1 MILKEAFFCTVDRP
15 EIFFGPVGFFSA
27 TMRRRVMIRRA
38 LDAPITVVD
47 CTYLQNVQMIS
58 EKFSEASQSRRD
70 IKYRVLFELQK

>member
-1 MILKEAFFCTVDRP
+1 MQRKPAR
-15 EIFFGPVGFFSA
+15 IFFGTAGFFSA
-27 TMRRRVMIRRA
+27 TMRRRDMIRRA